1 MFIDIHAWCATDG
14 YPIGYAL
21 ERLSSEGH
29 NMATTSEFNA
39 WLFDYGWILT
49 DSSVDRQLSECDKLS
64 IRRISEMERKEIAVA
79 KSHLS
84 SYCKDP
90 SRCYCSEYL
99 QRIELSRFGREE
111 DYVRLSDDYRQWVAE
126 KTGESKVDEDSAD
139 MKAPEETPYD
149 RRKRQL
155 DTSFNETVEQMGI
168 DDPGFSDVYE
178 WMQPYIAA
186 IDFKDCFVDCSR
198 ARRWVD
204 FNLACKNEYFVSV
217 TGRLDADDHIVYF
230 AIARDREN
238 LIIDQDNLEDLKG
251 KINEALDIIE
261 EKQSLWNP

>member
-1 MFIDIHAWCATDG
+1 MFVDIHAWCATDG

-49 DSSVDRQLSECDKLS
+49 DSSEDRPLSECDKLS

-90 SRCYCSEYL
+90 SRCYCPEYL

-155 DTSFNETVEQMGI
+155 DTSYNETVEQMGI

-178 WMQPYIAA
+178 WMKPYIAA

-230 AIARDREN
+230 AIARDRVN
-238 LIIDQDNLEDLKG
+238 LIIDQYNLEDLIG
-251 KINEALDIIE
+251 KINEALDIVE
-261 EKQSLWNP
+261 EKYSIWNQ